1 MLKSSLVFIAHP
13 PPPEQ
18 LFIGH
23 YVPGL
28 VALSIALATSAAYTT
43 LMVAQFAT
51 TQPQSRMRQTLV
63 GLGGV
68 AMGVGVWAMHFIGML
83 GFELPCPVAY
93 DPWGTGLSIV
103 PGVIASSWALH
114 IVSQPS
120 LNTRTLWT
128 GGFWFGLGIG
138 VMHYAGMA
146 AMRLEGA
153 LRYDP
158 ALFLLSLV
166 VAVMLAT
173 LALWVRFGLA
183 RHLPFGERWS
193 LPAAATVM
201 GLAIAGMHYTAMGA
215 TYFMRLGHPEQT
227 DVIQSVDP
235 IEMAMGITVATGLML
250 GLVILVVTRQM
261 MSELEGKA
269 RIEALAR
276 ELQDNMA
283 AVQASEARF
292 RALFEQSHDAIMLLS
307 PDGTYVD
314 ANQRALQLFGLSDK
328 QDLLHH
334 DLWKLSASLQPD
346 GRAVADAA
354 AFQIDRVMAE
364 GGCTFEWLH
373 RRADGTE
380 FLAEVLLS
388 TYPTPQKDRLL
399 LASVR
404 DVTPRRALENAAR
417 QATQR
422 LELARI
428 AAGIGIWDW
437 NLVDNRLEWDDRM
450 CEIYAVS
457 AEEKQRGLFYE
468 CWRSRLHPDDRDQA
482 ESELQEA
489 IRSRGI
495 FDHDFRIVLPNGQI
509 RHIHASATLEYDASG
524 EPIRMVGI
532 NDDLTALHEQE
543 QTRAEALR
551 QASEQRLAAVI
562 RQELAGVVETDEQGI
577 PQKVNDRYCEIV
589 GHSRE
594 ELLGHSTGDFTHPDD
609 WARQK
614 SLLEKLRSDG
624 VPFVMEKRYRRRDGE
639 WIWGNLSVT
648 RVIEDEGRSM
658 RFIAILVD
666 INQTKQSEERLQM
679 AVEGSRMGTF
689 DWNLVTGKISWSG
702 KHEELWG
709 FQPGEFDGSFAA
721 FTSRVHPDDLAEL
734 EAMLTHCRGTL
745 APFAHPYRVIWPDG
759 SVHWIMSRGEFTFAE
774 NGQALAM
781 RGTAMD
787 ITALKSTELK
797 LQEEQR
803 RLAEAQ
809 RIAHLGSWSMDF
821 DGHLSWSPE
830 SYRIWGVDPHA
841 FVPTHKSLLS
851 LVHRDDRHPLDVWLR
866 ACRDG
871 EQPEPIVIRRH
882 GPNGQLHYLSVQGEL
897 QVDTQ
902 GLPRCI
908 TGTIQDITERHLA
921 EEHLRESEQRFRS
934 LFEHLPIAYQS
945 LDIQGNWVDANPMMA
960 RLLGFE
966 SPEELLGLNFGDF
979 WQEDS
984 LDLWPTTYSDFK
996 SCGFVDGDLHLRR
1009 KDGASLVAHIVGYI
1023 QRDSAGRFQR
1033 THCVLMDVTE
1043 RQSMEMEILALN
1055 ADLEAKIQERTA
1067 QLQVAVEAKSRFL
1080 ANMSHEIRTPMNA
1093 VLGLAQMLEHEPL
1106 TEDQAAMVSR
1116 IRSSGRSLLNVINDI
1131 LDFSKIEAGQFN
1143 IEHQPF
1149 KLAPV
1154 LKQLENLLV
1163 VTAGDKGLTLR
1174 IEDPN
1179 PVEGRIIGDALRLE
1193 QILLNLTGNAI
1204 KFTETGEIVIRVS
1217 PVTVSASTARLRF
1230 EVTDSG
1236 IGMDSEAMAKLFKPF
1251 SQADA
1256 GITRRFGGT
1265 GLGLSISKR
1274 LVELMDGAIGV
1285 ESTEGV
1291 GSTFWFELP
1300 FERVEDDTQ
1309 TAESTEAAVT
1319 GPRFLG
1325 LHLLVADDNQIN
1337 RFLAERVLTRE
1348 GARVTLV
1355 NDGLQAVNALR
1366 ENPEAFDAVLMDI
1379 QMPVMDG
1386 LAATRAIREE
1396 LGLTDLPVIALTA
1409 AVMPEERQEALS
1421 AGVNDFLPKPMDLEL
1436 MRTVIRRHC
1445 PDGLS
1450 A

>member
-1 MLKSSLVFIAHP
+1 MPKSSLVFIAHP
-13 PPPEQ
+13 PAPEQ
-18 LFIGH
+18 LFNGH
-23 YVPGL
+23 YAPGL
-28 VALSIALATSAAYTT
+28 VALSIALAISAAYTA

-51 TQPQSRMRQTLV
+51 TQPQSRLRQTFM
-63 GLGGV
+63 GLGGL

-103 PGVIASSWALH
+103 PGLIASVWALH

-120 LNTRTLWT
+120 VNSRTLMV
-128 GGFWFGLGIG
+128 GGFWFGVGIG
-138 VMHYAGMA
+138 VMHYAGMG
-146 AMRLEGA
+146 AMRLEGS

-173 LALWVRFGLA
+173 LALWVRYGLA
-183 RHLPFGERWS
+183 RHLPFGERWT
-193 LPAAATVM
+193 LPAGATVM

-215 TYFMRLGHPEQT
+215 TYFMREGHPGQT
-227 DVIQSVDP
+227 AVIQGVDP
-235 IEMAMGITVATGLML
+235 TEMAMGITMAAGLLL

-269 RIEALAR
+269 RVEALAR

-283 AVQASEARF
+283 AIAASEERF
-292 RALFEQSHDAIMLLS
+292 RTLFERSHDAIMLLTTE
-307 PDGTYVD
+307 GVYVD
-314 ANQRALQLFGLSDK
+314 ANQRALQLFGLNDK
-328 QDLLHH
+328 QDLLKR
-334 DLWKLSASLQPD
+334 DLWQLTAVLQPD
-346 GRAVADAA
+346 GRHMADAA
-354 AFQIDRVMAE
+354 AFQIDRVMTE
-364 GGCTFEWLH
+364 GGCAFEWLH
-373 RRADGTE
+373 RRADGKE

-388 TYPTPQKDRLL
+388 TYPTQSGKLL
-399 LASVR
+399 LASLR
-404 DVTPRRALENAAR
+404 DITQRQALENAAR
-417 QATQR
+417 QVTQR
-422 LELARI
+422 LELAKVV
-428 AAGIGIWDW
+428 AGIGIWDW
-437 NLVDNRLEWDDRM
+437 NLVDNSLEWDDRM
-450 CEIYAVS
+450 CEIYAVT
-457 AEEKQRGLFYE
+457 AEEQQSGLLYD

-482 ESELQEA
+482 ESRLQQA
-489 IRSRGI
+489 IRSHGI
-495 FDHDFRIVLPNGQI
+495 FDHRFRIVLPGGQI
-509 RHIHASATLEYDASG
+509 RHIHSAATLEYDASG
-524 EPIRMVGI
+524 QPIRMVDI
-532 NDDLTALHEQE
+532 NDDITAQHEQE
-543 QTRAEALR
+543 QARTQAAR
-551 QASEQRLAAVI
+551 QASEQRLGAVV
-562 RQELAGVVETDEQGI
+562 RQALTGVAEADEQGI
-577 PQKVNDRYCEIV
+577 LWQVNDRYCEIV
-589 GHSRE
+589 GRTRE
-594 ELLGHSTGDFTHPDD
+594 ELLGHSISGVTHPED
-609 WARQK
+609 WALQQ
-614 SLLEKLRSDG
+614 SLLQKLRVDG
-624 VPFVMEKRYRRRDGE
+624 LPFVMEKRYRRPNGD
-639 WIWGNLSVT
+639 WTWGNLSVT
-648 RVIEDEGRSM
+648 RVADDEGRSV
-658 RFIAILVD
+658 RFIGMLVD
-666 INQTKQSEERLQM
+666 INQTKQSEERLRM
-679 AVEGSRMGTF
+679 AMEASRMGMF
-689 DWNLVTGKISWSG
+689 DWNLRTGKITCSRE
-702 KHEELWG
+702 HEALWG
-709 FQPGEFDGSFAA
+709 FQPGEFDGTFAA
-721 FTSRVHPDDLAEL
+721 FARRVHPDDLAEV
-734 EAMLTHCRGTL
+734 EALLNDARDNHRPYTHS
-745 APFAHPYRVIWPDG
+745 YRVIWPDG
-759 SVHWIMSRGEFTFAE
+759 SVHWLMGRGEFTYAE
-774 NGQALAM
+774 DGRADVM
-781 RGTAMD
+781 RGTVMD
-787 ITALKSTELK
+787 ITALKTTELI

-809 RIAHLGSWSMDF
+809 RIAHLGSWDI
-821 DGHLSWSPE
+821 DARRGLAWSRE
-830 SYRIWGVDPHA
+830 TYRIWGVEPES
-841 FVPTHKSLLS
+841 FVPTQKFLLD
-851 LVHRDDRHPLDVWLR
+851 LVFHEDRPLLEGWLT
-866 ACRDG
+866 ACRKG
-871 EQPEPIVIRRH
+871 EQPPPLMLRRYWPD
-882 GPNGQLHYLSVQGEL
+882 GRLRYLSIQGEL
-897 QVDTQ
+897 QHDAQ
-902 GLPRCI
+902 GEPLSM
-908 TGTIQDITERHLA
+908 TGTVQDVTERHLA
-921 EEHLRESEQRFRS
+921 ERQLRDSEQRFRL

-945 LDIQGNWVDANPMMA
+945 LDIEGNWLDANPMLA
-960 RLLGFE
+960 KLLGFE
-966 SPEELLGLNFGDF
+966 RPEDLLGLNFGDF
-979 WQEDS
+979 WQDDS
-984 LDLWPTTYSDFK
+984 ADRFPATFDHFK
-996 SCGFVDGDLHLRR
+996 ARGFVNGDLTMRR
-1009 KDGASLVAHIVGYI
+1009 NDGATVVVHVVGYI
-1023 QRDSAGRFQR
+1023 QRDSDGRFQR
-1033 THCVLMDVTE
+1033 THCVLLDITE
-1043 RQSMEMEILALN
+1043 RQAMEMEILALN

-1067 QLQVAVEAKSRFL
+1067 QLQAAMEAKSRFL

-1285 ESTEGV
+1285 ESNEGV

-1300 FERVEDDTQ
+1300 FERVEDDPQ
-1309 TAESTEAAVT
+1309 TAETTDAAVT

-1409 AVMPEERQEALS
+1409 AVMPEERQEALA
-1421 AGVNDFLPKPMDLEL
+1421 AGVNDFLPKPMELER
-1436 MRTVIRRHC
+1436 MITVIRNYC
-1445 PDGLS
+1445 PSELS

>member
-1 MLKSSLVFIAHP
+1 MPKSSLIFIAHP
-13 PPPEQ
+13 PAPEQ

-23 YVPGL
+23 YAPGL
-28 VALSIALATSAAYTT
+28 VALSIALAISAAYTA

-51 TQPQSRMRQTLV
+51 TQPQSRLRQTFM
-63 GLGGV
+63 GLGGL

-103 PGVIASSWALH
+103 PGLIASGWALH

-120 LNTRTLWT
+120 VNSRTLMV
-128 GGFWFGLGIG
+128 GGFWFGVGIG
-138 VMHYAGMA
+138 VMHYAGMG
-146 AMRLEGA
+146 AMRLEGS

-173 LALWVRFGLA
+173 LALWVRYGLA
-183 RHLPFGERWS
+183 RHLPLGERWA
-193 LPAAATVM
+193 LPAGATVM

-215 TYFMRLGHPEQT
+215 TYFMRQDGTGEPIVVHG
-227 DVIQSVDP
+227 VDP
-235 IEMAMGITVATGLML
+235 TEMAMGITMAAGLLL

-269 RIEALAR
+269 RVEALAR

-283 AVQASEARF
+283 AVQASEIRF
-292 RALFEQSHDAIMLLS
+292 RTLFEQSHDAIMLLTTE
-307 PDGTYVD
+307 GMYVD
-314 ANQRALQLFGLSDK
+314 ANRRALELFGLSDK
-328 QDLLHH
+328 QDLLKH
-334 DLWKLSASLQPD
+334 DLWQLSAALQPD
-346 GRAVADAA
+346 GRHVADAA

-373 RRADGTE
+373 RRSDGTE
-380 FLAEVLLS
+380 FPAEVLLS
-388 TYPTPQKDRLL
+388 SYPTRNGKLL
-399 LASVR
+399 LASLR
-404 DVTPRRALENAAR
+404 DISQRQTLEKAAR
-417 QATQR
+417 KATQR
-422 LELARI
+422 LEMAKVV
-428 AAGIGIWDW
+428 AGIGIWDW
-437 NLVDNRLEWDDRM
+437 DLVENRLEWDDRM
-450 CEIYAVS
+450 CEIYAIT
-457 AEEKQRGLFYE
+457 AEAQQSGLLYE
-468 CWRSRLHPDDRDQA
+468 HWRSRLHPDDRDQA
-482 ESELQEA
+482 ESALHKA
-489 IRSRGI
+489 IRSKGI
-495 FDHDFRIVLPNGQI
+495 IDFGFRIVLPNGQI
-509 RHIHASATLEYDASG
+509 RHIHSAATLEYDASG
-524 EPIRMVGI
+524 QPIRMVGI
-532 NDDLTALHEQE
+532 NDDITALHEQE
-543 QTRAEALR
+543 QARAQAAR
-551 QASEQRLAAVI
+551 MASEQRLGAVV
-562 RQELAGVVETDEQGI
+562 RQALAGVAEADEQGI
-577 PQKVNDRYCEIV
+577 LRQVNDRYCEIV
-589 GHSRE
+589 GRSRE
-594 ELLGHSTGDFTHPDD
+594 ELLGHSISGFSHPED
-609 WARQK
+609 WVRQQ
-614 SLLEKLRSDG
+614 SLLEKLRMDG
-624 VPFVMEKRYRRRDGE
+624 VPFVMEKRYRGPDGD
-639 WIWGNLSVT
+639 WTWGNLSVT
-648 RVIEDEGRSM
+648 RIAADEGHSV
-658 RFIAILVD
+658 RFIALLID
-666 INQTKQSEERLQM
+666 INQIKQSEERLRM
-679 AVEGSRMGTF
+679 ALEGSRMGTF
-689 DWNLVTGKISWSG
+689 DWNLRTGKITWSRE
-702 KHEELWG
+702 HEALWG
-709 FQPGEFDGSFAA
+709 FQPGEFVGTYAA
-721 FTSRVHPDDLAEL
+721 FASRVHTDDLAEM
-734 EAMLTHCRGTL
+734 EALLTHCLGNHV
-745 APFAHPYRVIWPDG
+745 PFAHSYRVIWPNR
-759 SVHWIMSRGEFTFAE
+759 SVHWVMSRGEFTFAE
-774 NGQALAM
+774 NGQALVM
-781 RGTAMD
+781 RGTSLD
-787 ITALKSTELK
+787 ITVLKSTELM

-821 DGHLSWSPE
+821 DGHFSWSAE
-830 SYRIWGVDPHA
+830 SYRIWGVDPESFA
-841 FVPTHKSLLS
+841 PTYKSLLS
-851 LVHRDDRHPLDVWLR
+851 LVHRDDRHLLDTWLR
-866 ACRDG
+866 DCRDG
-871 EQPEPIVIRRH
+871 KQPQPIVVRRL
-882 GPNGQLHYLSVQGEL
+882 GPDDQLRYLSGQGEL
-897 QVDTQ
+897 QVDAQ
-902 GLPRCI
+902 GFPLRI
-908 TGTIQDITERHLA
+908 TGTIQDITERHLS
-921 EEHLRESEQRFRS
+921 EDRLRESELRFRS
-934 LFEHLPIAYQS
+934 LFEHLPIPYQS
-945 LDIQGNWVDANPMMA
+945 LDIEGNWLDANPMMA
-960 RLLGFE
+960 KLLGFDR
-966 SPEELLGLNFGDF
+966 PEDLLGLNFGDF
-979 WQEDS
+979 WQEDAV
-984 LDLWPTTYSDFK
+984 DQWPTTFGDFK
-996 SCGFVDGDLHLRR
+996 SCGSVDGDLHLRR
-1009 KDGASLVAHIVGYI
+1009 RDGASLVAHIVGYI
-1023 QRDSAGRFQR
+1023 QRDSDGRFQR

-1043 RQSMEMEILALN
+1043 RQGMEMEIMALN
-1055 ADLEAKIQERTA
+1055 ANLEAKVRERTA
-1067 QLQVAVEAKSRFL
+1067 QLQVAMEAKSRFL

-1106 TEDQAAMVSR
+1106 TDDQAAMVSR

-1204 KFTETGEIVIRVS
+1204 KFTENGEIVIRVS

-1236 IGMDSEAMAKLFKPF
+1236 IGMDSEALAKLFKPF

-1309 TAESTEAAVT
+1309 TDESTEAAVT

-1366 ENPEAFDAVLMDI
+1366 EDPEAFNAVLMDI

-1409 AVMPEERQEALS
+1409 AVMPEERQEALV
-1421 AGVNDFLPKPMDLEL
+1421 AGVNDFLPKPMELER
-1436 MRTVIRRHC
+1436 MVTVIRNYC
-1445 PDGLS
+1445 PSELS